1 MAAQKTR
8 RAPTLRTNIL
18 LLLLCGFFAVA
29 VPAYWGFT
37 TVVNSTVT
45 QLGKLFAEKQILF
58 DRSRGMGAL
67 MQEVV
72 LAETLTRSP
81 IIADWAR
88 DESNPDKKA
97 RALAV
102 LEQYRLSFADHSYFF
117 INNASGNYYYN
128 DAQNSHAADPY
139 SFTVRRG
146 NPSDD
151 WYFATIALDR
161 GCHLNVDHDDQLDV
175 TKVWINC
182 VIKDGAS
189 VLGMLGTG
197 LDLTSFIRNVVD
209 FPQPGVQSIF
219 IDQSGAIQAHR
230 DTRYI
235 DFHSLTNAIES
246 KKTIFSLID
255 SPADRDTLKQMLAD
269 VTTSTVEVRSNFM
282 QVDGRP
288 MLVGVGY
295 LDKLGWYNVALM
307 DVDAVVDRGLFLP
320 IGLLLAATMIVVALV
335 IAFIVKVSIGD
346 RLARVEKE
354 VVAVQED
361 VTTPIAADPGNDEIG
376 RLSRSFATMASTVQ
390 DNMQT
395 LERLVEERTSE
406 LQSLAYLDQLTGIAN
421 RRGFADGFAK
431 IKAEAKSEARLA
443 LLLIDI
449 DHFKTINDRWGHQ
462 AGDEVA
468 TETARRLSAVLR
480 PSDVCG
486 RWGGD
491 EFIVLFS
498 DLGMR
503 PLKIIANAMHRGLCN
518 PVILKNGS
526 SVPVTVSIGACLA
539 EPNETLEQVADMA
552 DAALY
557 MAKENGRNRV
567 AVYDP
572 TSERSNAGAH

>member
-1 MAAQKTR
+1 MAAQKPR
-8 RAPTLRTNIL
+8 RSPTLRTNIL
-18 LLLLCGFFAVA
+18 LLLLSGFFAVA

-72 LAETLTRSP
+72 LAESLTRSP

-88 DESNPDKKA
+88 DETNPDKKA

-151 WYFATIALDR
+151 WYFATIALDA

-182 VIKDGAS
+182 VIKDGATI
-189 VLGMLGTG
+189 LGMLGTG
-197 LDLTSFIRNVVD
+197 LDLTSFIRNVVA
-209 FPQPGVQSIF
+209 FPQPGVQAIF

-255 SPADRDTLKQMLAD
+255 DPADRDTLKLMLTD
-269 VTTSTVEVRSNFM
+269 VNTSTVEVRSNFL
-282 QVDGRP
+282 QVDGHT

-295 LDKLGWYNVALM
+295 LDQLGWYNVALM

-346 RLARVEKE
+346 RLERV
-354 VVAVQED
+354 
-361 VTTPIAADPGNDEIG
+361 
-376 RLSRSFATMASTVQ
+376 
-390 DNMQT
+390 
-395 LERLVEERTSE
+395 VEERTSE
-406 LQSLAYLDQLTGIAN
+406 LHSLAYLDQLTGIAN

-431 IKAEAKSEARLA
+431 VRAQATSDARLA
-443 LLLIDI
+443 
-449 DHFKTINDRWGHQ
+449 
-462 AGDEVA
+462 
-468 TETARRLSAVLR
+468 
-480 PSDVCG
+480 
-486 RWGGD
+486 
-491 EFIVLFS
+491 
-498 DLGMR
+498 
-503 PLKIIANAMHRGLCN
+503 
-518 PVILKNGS
+518 S
-526 SVPVTVSIGACLA
+526 S
-539 EPNETLEQVADMA
+539 
-552 DAALY
+552 
-557 MAKENGRNRV
+557 
-567 AVYDP
+567 
-572 TSERSNAGAH
+572 